1 MSKAPPSKRRIIAK
15 SKELVSNSLYGEQIQ
30 AMVASIIS
38 TVTKRVVTSLHEMGL
53 IGNTIP
59 DKQPAANAST
69 GVEGQAKQQD
79 SVLKNTVIQN
89 ASLSAN
95 LAMLQAAYHT

>member
-30 AMVASIIS
+30 AMVAAIIS
-38 TVTKRVVTSLHEMGL
+38 TVTKRGVTSLHEMGL

-59 DKQPAANAST
+59 DKQPTANHLQ
-69 GVEGQAKQQD
+69 G
-79 SVLKNTVIQN
+79 LKDKPNSKTQ
-89 ASLSAN
+89 S
-95 LAMLQAAYHT
+95 